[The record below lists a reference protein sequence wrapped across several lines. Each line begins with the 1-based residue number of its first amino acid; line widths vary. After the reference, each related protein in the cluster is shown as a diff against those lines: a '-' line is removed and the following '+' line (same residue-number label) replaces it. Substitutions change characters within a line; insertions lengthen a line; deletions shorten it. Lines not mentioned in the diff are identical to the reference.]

1 MGQRA
6 ITYFLYL
13 LIHQISSVH
22 VHVVNVSPMEYI
34 LHYINFFCLYFEVL
48 KLLSFAI
55 SCRRLRK
62 MQGAYENFFALNLV
76 YEPY

>member
-1 MGQRA
+1 M
-6 ITYFLYL
+6 
-13 LIHQISSVH
+13 H

-34 LHYINFFCLYFEVL
+34 LHYINFSCLYFEVL

-55 SCRRLRK
+55 SCCSLRK
-62 MQGAYENFFALNLV
+62 MEGAYEKMFALNLV